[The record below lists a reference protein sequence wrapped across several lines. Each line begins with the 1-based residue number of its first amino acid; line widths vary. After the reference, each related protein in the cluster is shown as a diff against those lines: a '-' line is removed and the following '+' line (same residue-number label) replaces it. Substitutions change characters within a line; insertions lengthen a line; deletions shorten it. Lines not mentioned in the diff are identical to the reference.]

1 MVALTPQDI
10 YQLLLKN
17 SLFQTWKK
25 NHVSSFLSHFFCQ
38 LSNTL
43 EQKTLWEVGFYNP
56 ESNKITIFVQL
67 KNDDF
72 EIKPEDDIFKQE
84 KTEVELLETEKIK
97 VSFEQAKS
105 SFLEQLPIHFPKQVL
120 GDGFI
125 VLQCLNK
132 KILWNFTYI
141 TAQIKFI
148 NLKIDAE
155 TGQVYSIQTVDL
167 VDKESDKLN
176 LSKPKG
182 E

>member
-1 MVALTPQDI
+1 MMVTSTPQEI
-10 YQLLLKN
+10 HAQLLKN

-25 NHVSSFLSHFFCQ
+25 NHTNSFLSHFFCQ

-43 EQKTLWEVGFYNP
+43 VEKTSWEIGYYNP
-56 ESNKITIFVQL
+56 DHNKITIFVEL
-67 KNDDF
+67 KNNEF

-84 KTEVELLETEKIK
+84 ATAVEHLETEKIII
-97 VSFEQAKS
+97 SFDQAKET
-105 SFLEQLPIHFPKQVL
+105 FLQQLPIHFSKQVL

-141 TAQIKFI
+141 TTQIQFV

-155 TGQVYSIQTVDL
+155 NGQVYSVQTVDL
-167 VDKESDKLN
+167 VDKKSDKLN
-176 LSKPKG
+176 LSK
-182 E
+182 